1 MKQKFNVI
9 TSTCVPLPLENVD
22 TDQIIPA
29 RFLKATTREE
39 KFFGDNLFRDWRYNS
54 DGTVNKDFVLN
65 DPTYSGCILVAGK
78 NFGSGS
84 SREHAAWAIAGY
96 GFRVVISSFFADIHK
111 NNELNNFVLP
121 VVVSED
127 FLQELFL
134 TIQNDP
140 KTEVEVDLPN
150 QRVTNKATGRSE
162 QFDINGYKKHCLM
175 NGLDDIDFLV
185 QNKDKIEAW
194 ECNATLRHSCRRT
207 AQQINSY
214 KRIAPLVEI
223 MDSTL
228 RDGEQTNGVSFLPHE
243 KLVMARKLLHEVN
256 VDRIEVASARVSDG
270 EKEAVSMICRYA
282 RQIDRLDSVEV
293 LGFVD
298 GGLSVDWIADC
309 GGRTINLLAKGS
321 LKHCTQQL
329 HKTPEEH
336 IADIKKE
343 VEYAHSKGL
352 SVNLYLEDWS
362 NGMKDSPEYVYQ
374 LMDALTSPNPSQGEG
389 LGSSPWGRLGG
400 VSRFMLPD
408 TLGVM
413 NPLQVVEYFRKMM
426 KRYPQTHFDFHAH
439 NDYDLAVSNSLAAV
453 LSGAKGLHV
462 TVNGLGERC
471 GNAPLASVQVILK
484 DQFHAKTNINE
495 EQLNDI
501 SRMVESFSG
510 IAVAPN
516 QPIVGEHVFTQVA
529 GVHADGDTKDQL
541 YFNELMPE
549 RFGRKREY
557 ALGKQSGKANIAK
570 NLEELGLE
578 LTPEQTRR
586 VTQRITELG
595 DKKEIVTQEDL
606 PYIVSD
612 VLKHDGSEDKVKLI
626 SYVVSTAYGLK
637 PGANIKVEINGKQY
651 DGSAVGDGQY
661 DAFVKAL
668 RYIYKK
674 YLNRTFP
681 ILANYQVTIPPGGRT
696 DALVQT
702 VISWHHDGGLLRT
715 RALDADQTEAAI
727 KATFKMLNIIEN
739 EQNLTTK

>member
-1 MKQKFNVI
+1 M
-9 TSTCVPLPLENVD
+9 
-22 TDQIIPA
+22 
-29 RFLKATTREE
+29 
-39 KFFGDNLFRDWRYNS
+39 
-54 DGTVNKDFVLN
+54 
-65 DPTYSGCILVAGK
+65 
-78 NFGSGS
+78 
-84 SREHAAWAIAGY
+84 
-96 GFRVVISSFFADIHK
+96 
-111 NNELNNFVLP
+111 
-121 VVVSED
+121 
-127 FLQELFL
+127 
-134 TIQNDP
+134 
-140 KTEVEVDLPN
+140 
-150 QRVTNKATGRSE
+150 
-162 QFDINGYKKHCLM
+162 
-175 NGLDDIDFLV
+175 
-185 QNKDKIEAW
+185 
-194 ECNATLRHSCRRT
+194 
-207 AQQINSY
+207 NSY
-214 KRIAPLVEI
+214 QRMAPFVEI

-243 KLVMARKLLHEVN
+243 KLVMARKLLYDVN
-256 VDRIEVASARVSDG
+256 VDRIEVASARVSEG
-270 EKEAVSMICRYA
+270 EREAVTRICAFAKKVGLLER
-282 RQIDRLDSVEV
+282 VEV

-298 GGLSVDWIADC
+298 GGKSVDWIKEC
-309 GGRTINLLAKGS
+309 GGQVINLLAKGS

-329 HKTPEEH
+329 NKTPDEH
-336 IADIKKE
+336 ISDIRRE
-343 VEYAHSKGL
+343 VEYAVQQGL

-374 LMDALTSPNPSQGEG
+374 LMDALTMNEAVPEDSAQSTQAKAGAPKGTVAKLKIQ
-389 LGSSPWGRLGG
+389 
-400 VSRFMLPD
+400 RFMLPD

-413 NPLQVVEYFRKMM
+413 NPLQVIEYFRKML
-426 KRYPQTHFDFHAH
+426 KRYPDVHFDFHAH

-453 LSGAKGLHV
+453 LSGARGLHV

-471 GNAPLASVQVILK
+471 GNAPMASVQAILK
-484 DQFHAKTNINE
+484 DQFHAKTSIVEN
-495 EQLNDI
+495 QLNDL

-510 IAVAPN
+510 ITVAPN

-529 GVHADGDTKDQL
+529 GVHADGDSKNKL
-541 YFNELMPE
+541 YYNELVPE

-557 ALGKQSGKANIAK
+557 ALGKNSGRANIAK

-586 VTQRITELG
+586 VTERITELG

-612 VLKHDGSEDKVKLI
+612 VLKHDGSEDRVKLI

-637 PGANIKVEINGKQY
+637 PGANIKVEINGHQY

-702 VISWHHDGGLLRT
+702 VISWHYKDGLLRT
-715 RALDADQTEAAI
+715 RGLDADQTEAAI
-727 KATFKMLNIIEN
+727 KATFKMLNIVEN
-739 EQNLTTK
+739 EHTK